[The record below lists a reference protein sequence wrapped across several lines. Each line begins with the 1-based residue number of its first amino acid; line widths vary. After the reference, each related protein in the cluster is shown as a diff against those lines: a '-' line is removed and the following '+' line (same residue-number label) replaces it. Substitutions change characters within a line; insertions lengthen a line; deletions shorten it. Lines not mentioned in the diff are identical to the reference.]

1 MCRKMATQA
10 AEHANNQHSKTS
22 LKSDNLNKLPS
33 TSPLREY
40 LLSKE
45 ARIGGLSGTGM
56 EHGGSMTV
64 SELDSFMQRA
74 TENKI
79 VDEAKGF
86 VEGYNSDTHRSWN

>member
-1 MCRKMATQA
+1 
-10 AEHANNQHSKTS
+10 
-22 LKSDNLNKLPS
+22 
-33 TSPLREY
+33 
-40 LLSKE
+40 
-45 ARIGGLSGTGM
+45 
-56 EHGGSMTV
+56 MTV